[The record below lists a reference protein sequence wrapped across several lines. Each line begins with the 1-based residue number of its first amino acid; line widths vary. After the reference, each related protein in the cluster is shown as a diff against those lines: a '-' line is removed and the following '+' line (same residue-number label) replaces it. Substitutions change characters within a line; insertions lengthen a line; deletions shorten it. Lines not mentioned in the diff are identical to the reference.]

1 MTYPIFNSVVK
12 QIKSELDSRGVNIKS
27 FRTWNED
34 AINATGL
41 EIIIDL
47 GKRTDFIKELSF
59 NFDWDRF
66 RETVLAKQ
74 LEGMEEHP
82 FLLEENM
89 VSSTISPV
97 IDIEVTWMFDEE
109 KSQPS
114 VSGKNGNRRLDAAS
128 EWMESISEEV
138 NALLSDDDI
147 ITRWHIEVEGDEYG
161 KYLSAINLISY
172 FQYTMEN
179 LTTLNSVHDFVTS
192 RLKELLLKSQKVMR
206 ISDDVLQT
214 VAAA

>member
-1 MTYPIFNSVVK
+1 MTYPIFNSVVN
-12 QIKSELDSRGVNIKS
+12 QIKSDLENRNVKIKT
-27 FRTWNED
+27 FKTWNED
-34 AINATGL
+34 RINATGL
-41 EIIIDL
+41 ELVIALED
-47 GKRTDFIKELSF
+47 RTDFIKELSF

-74 LEGMEEHP
+74 LDGMEEHP
-82 FLLEENM
+82 FLMEDNM
-89 VSSTISPV
+89 VSASITPV

-114 VSGKNGNRRLDAAS
+114 VSGKNGNHRLDAAS
-128 EWMESISEEV
+128 EWMEKISEEV
-138 NALLSDDDI
+138 NSLLDDDDI

-172 FQYTMEN
+172 FQYT
-179 LTTLNSVHDFVTS
+179 LTDLTSLNSVHQFVTE

-206 ISDDVLQT
+206 ISDRVLQT

>member
-1 MTYPIFNSVVK
+1 MTYPIFNSVVN
-12 QIKSELDSRGVNIKS
+12 QIESDLENRNVKIKT

-34 AINATGL
+34 RINATGL
-41 EIIIDL
+41 ELVIALED
-47 GKRTDFIKELSF
+47 RTEFIKELSF

-74 LEGMEEHP
+74 LDGMEEHP
-82 FLLEENM
+82 FLLEDNM
-89 VSSTISPV
+89 VSASIAPV

-114 VSGKNGNRRLDAAS
+114 VSGENGNHRLDAAS
-128 EWMESISEEV
+128 EWMEKISEQV
-138 NALLSDDDI
+138 NSLLGDDDI

-172 FQYTMEN
+172 FQYTLSD
-179 LTTLNSVHDFVTS
+179 LTSLNGVHQFVTD
-192 RLKELLLKSQKVMR
+192 RLKDLLLKSQKVMR
-206 ISDDVLQT
+206 ISDNILHT